1 MSEVVL
7 TEKRGQ
13 TIWIA
18 INRPERRNALNAMVA
33 AGIVSAIEA
42 AEADRTVRAIVL
54 TGAGDKAFCSGGD
67 LQLDASGTP
76 FTIDPADPRH
86 YVVALFRKMEGCRLP
101 LIARVNGAA
110 LAGGFGLVCACD
122 LVVAREDA
130 LLGVTEVKIGLFPMM
145 IMPFLARVVGHRR
158 LMEMCLTGET
168 FPAREALGEGL
179 LNYAVPASELDA
191 KVAWLLERI
200 VTKSPT
206 GIRLGKQA
214 FKAMRDMSFDASLE
228 YAQFML
234 ANMART
240 QDVREGFAA
249 FNERRDPKWT
259 GE

>member
-1 MSEVVL
+1 
-7 TEKRGQ
+7 
-13 TIWIA
+13 
-18 INRPERRNALNAMVA
+18 
-33 AGIVSAIEA
+33 
-42 AEADRTVRAIVL
+42 
-54 TGAGDKAFCSGGD
+54 
-67 LQLDASGTP
+67 
-76 FTIDPADPRH
+76 
-86 YVVALFRKMEGCRLP
+86 
-101 LIARVNGAA
+101 
-110 LAGGFGLVCACD
+110 
-122 LVVAREDA
+122 
-130 LLGVTEVKIGLFPMM
+130 
-145 IMPFLARVVGHRR
+145 MPFLARVVGHRR

>member
-7 TEKRGQ
+7 IEKRGQ
-13 TIWIA
+13 ALWIA
-18 INRPERRNALNAMVA
+18 INRPERRNALNATVA
-33 AGIVSAIEA
+33 AGLVSAIEA

-86 YVVALFRKMEGCRLP
+86 YVVALFRKMESCRLP

-168 FPAREALGEGL
+168 FPAREALGAGL

-191 KVAWLLERI
+191 KVALAAGADRHANRRPAFAWASR
-200 VTKSPT
+200 
-206 GIRLGKQA
+206 RL
-214 FKAMRDMSFDASLE
+214 KAMRDMKLRRRFRWNMRNSCSRQYGQDAGR
-228 YAQFML
+228 
-234 ANMART
+234 AR
-240 QDVREGFAA
+240 RLRGL
-249 FNERRDPKWT
+249 
-259 GE
+259 